1 MTKYKV
7 IVWEESVVTYQVE
20 ADDEDQARDMIN
32 QNILNF
38 EPMDEEVKDWD
49 IDDVEEV
56 EEWKKE
62 QENLLKKIL
71 EK

>member
-1 MTKYKV
+1 MMTKYKV

-56 EEWKKE
+56 EE
-62 QENLLKKIL
+62 
-71 EK
+71 

>member
-56 EEWKKE
+56 EE
-62 QENLLKKIL
+62 
-71 EK
+71 